1 LFFLY
6 RAKKRKKY
14 TSVIA
19 RFRGLNAKNRAPK
32 WLIDRSEARFHFFC
46 PFYAQN
52 ARKNLFCCGSAF
64 CQGVFYL
71 YSKKNYEV
79 IDWQQDTEDA
89 KRNSQVSIL

>member
-1 LFFLY
+1 MSEVCFIIQHAFVNDN
-6 RAKKRKKY
+6 KKALL
-14 TSVIA
+14 S
-19 RFRGLNAKNRAPK
+19 
-32 WLIDRSEARFHFFC
+32 
-46 PFYAQN
+46 
-52 ARKNLFCCGSAF
+52 GSAF

>member
-1 LFFLY
+1 MAGSVSFMVQLPPIQAPDY
-6 RAKKRKKY
+6 WMNYTMAGHKKQQ
-14 TSVIA
+14 
-19 RFRGLNAKNRAPK
+19 
-32 WLIDRSEARFHFFC
+32 E
-46 PFYAQN
+46 
-52 ARKNLFCCGSAF
+52 NLFCPGSAF